1 MFSLLCKGTLIL
13 EVSIP
18 TMRIGEF
25 TDSFVP
31 IVDGVGRVVLAY
43 SEHLGKRGNELSVIA
58 PMADTGYRG
67 NYPFEL
73 IDFIATDLPA
83 GFEWKA
89 GVPYIDPH
97 YRARMHSVSFDI
109 VHSHSPFVTGMEALR
124 IATKQDIPLV
134 STFHSK
140 YYDDFLKLTHSKTV
154 SKIGVKTIIEYYDQ
168 CDEVWAVSSS
178 TAEVLES
185 YGYKGTITV
194 MENGSDLL
202 PPEKQGNPLELKAK
216 YDIPDLPTLLF
227 VGQMNWKKNILLILE
242 AVAKLK
248 QEGLTCELLLVGMG
262 PDSDEIAKKVDELG
276 LSDTTKIPGHMDDIR
291 VLDGFYRLADIFV
304 FPSIYDNAPMVVR
317 EAARAGTPP
326 ILARESS
333 AAEIVEDGVNG
344 RLCEND
350 VDDLARVIREMLS
363 DPAALEAMGEKA
375 RNTIPKPWDS
385 IIDKVYDRY
394 QYLIDHHQEKK
405 NTAEK
410 VRDYLRNIS
419 PLFASVFPDDD

>member
-1 MFSLLCKGTLIL
+1 
-13 EVSIP
+13 
-18 TMRIGEF
+18 MRIGEF
-25 TDSFVP
+25 TDSFIP

-58 PMADTGYRG
+58 PMDDTGYRG

-73 IDFIATDLPA
+73 IDFISTDLPA

-97 YRARMHSVSFDI
+97 YRARIKTVPFDI
-109 VHSHSPFVTGMEALR
+109 VHSHSPFVTGLEALR
-124 IATKQDIPLV
+124 IATKLDIPLV

-140 YYDDFLKLTHSKTV
+140 YYDDFLKLTHSPAV
-154 SKIGVKTIIEYYDQ
+154 SKMGVKTIIDYYDQ

-185 YGYKGTITV
+185 YGYRGTITV
-194 MENGSDLL
+194 MENGSDML
-202 PPEKQGNPLELKAK
+202 PPEKQGNPSELKAK
-216 YDIPDLPTLLF
+216 YSIPDLPTLLF

-242 AVAKLK
+242 AVARLK
-248 QEGLTCELLLVGMG
+248 QEGLLCELILVGMG
-262 PDSDEIAKKVDELG
+262 PDEEEIRRKVDELG
-276 LSDTTKIPGHMDDIR
+276 LSDNTKIPGHVDDIS

-304 FPSIYDNAPMVVR
+304 FPSVYDNAPMVVR

-333 AAEIVEDGVNG
+333 AAEIIEDGVNG

-350 VDDLARVIREMLS
+350 AVDLARVIREMLS
-363 DPAALEAMGEKA
+363 DPQALEAMGEQA
-375 RNTIPKPWDS
+375 RLTIPKPWDT
-385 IIDKVYDRY
+385 IIDKVEARY
-394 QYLIDHHQEKK
+394 RYLIDHHEEHK
-405 NTAEK
+405 NPIEK
-410 VRDYLRNIS
+410 VRDYLKDIS
-419 PLFASVFPDDD
+419 PLFTLFSDEE

>member
-1 MFSLLCKGTLIL
+1 
-13 EVSIP
+13 
-18 TMRIGEF
+18 MRIGEF

-43 SEHLGKRGNELSVIA
+43 SEHLGKRDNEVSVIA

-73 IDFIATDLPA
+73 VDFIAADLPA

-97 YRARMHSVSFDI
+97 YRARIRDVKLDI
-109 VHSHSPFVTGMEALR
+109 LHSHSPFVTGIEALR
-124 IATKQDIPLV
+124 LATKHDLPLV

-140 YYDDFLKLTHSKTV
+140 YYDDFLKLTHSETV
-154 SKIGVKTIIEYYDQ
+154 SKIGVKTVIDYYDQ

-194 MENGSDLL
+194 MENGSDMF
-202 PPEKQGNPLELKAK
+202 PPELQGDPAELRRQYNLPEK
-216 YDIPDLPTLLF
+216 PTLLF
-227 VGQMNWKKNILLILE
+227 VGQMNWKKNIMLILD
-242 AVAKLK
+242 AVRLLRN
-248 QEGLTCELLLVGMG
+248 EGTDCELILVGMG
-262 PDSDEIAKKVDELG
+262 PDSDEIRNKVRELG
-276 LSDTTKIPGHMDDIR
+276 LDPCTLIPGHMDNISM
-291 VLDGFYRLADIFV
+291 LDGFYRLADVFV

-333 AAEIVEDGVNG
+333 AAEIVQDGVNG

-350 VDDLARVIREMLS
+350 ASDLARVIREMLS
-363 DPAALEAMGEKA
+363 DPEALAKMGEAA
-375 RNTIPKPWDS
+375 RLTIPKPWDA
-385 IIDKVYDRY
+385 IIDKVEARY
-394 QYLIDHHQEKK
+394 RYLIEHHEEKK
-405 NTAEK
+405 NPLEK
-410 VRDYLRNIS
+410 VQDYMRNIS
-419 PLFASVFPDDD
+419 PLFSRLLSDDD

>member
-1 MFSLLCKGTLIL
+1 
-13 EVSIP
+13 
-18 TMRIGEF
+18 MRIGEF
-25 TDSFVP
+25 TDSFIP

-43 SEHLGKRGNELSVIA
+43 SEHLGRRGNELSVIA
-58 PMADTGYRG
+58 PMDDTGYRG

-73 IDFIATDLPA
+73 IDFISTDLPA

-89 GVPYIDPH
+89 GVPYIDSH
-97 YRARMHSVSFDI
+97 YRARIRSVPFDI
-109 VHSHSPFVTGMEALR
+109 VHSHSPFVTGFEALR
-124 IATKQDIPLV
+124 IATKLDIPLV

-140 YYDDFLKLTHSKTV
+140 YYDDFLKLTHSEAV
-154 SKIGVKTIIEYYDQ
+154 SKIGVKTIIDYYDQ

-202 PPEKQGNPLELKAK
+202 PPDKQGNPSELKAI

-248 QEGLTCELLLVGMG
+248 QEGLTCELILVGMG
-262 PDSDEIAKKVDELG
+262 PDENEIRRKVDELG
-276 LSDTTKIPGHMDDIR
+276 LNENTKIPGHVEDIS

-350 VDDLARVIREMLS
+350 VDDLARVIREMLA
-363 DPAALEAMGEKA
+363 DPKALEAMGEKA
-375 RNTIPKPWDS
+375 RTTIPKPWDT
-385 IIDKVYDRY
+385 IIDKVEARY
-394 QYLIDHHQEKK
+394 RYLIDNHSVHKNPIEK
-405 NTAEK
+405 A
-410 VRDYLRNIS
+410 RDYLKDIS
-419 PLFASVFPDDD
+419 PLFSSMFNEED

>member
-1 MFSLLCKGTLIL
+1 
-13 EVSIP
+13 
-18 TMRIGEF
+18 MRIGEF

-43 SEHLGKRGNELSVIA
+43 SEHLGRRGNEVSVIA

-73 IDFIATDLPA
+73 VDFIATDLPA

-89 GVPYIDPH
+89 GVPYIDRH
-97 YRARMHSVSFDI
+97 YRARMHDI
-109 VHSHSPFVTGMEALR
+109 PLDILHSHSPFVTGMEALR
-124 IATKQDIPLV
+124 IATKKDLPLV

-140 YYDDFLKLTHSKTV
+140 YYDDFLKLTHSETV
-154 SKIGVKTIIEYYDQ
+154 SRIGVKTILDYYDQ

-202 PPEKQGNPLELKAK
+202 PPEMQGDPAELRRK
-216 YDIPDLPTLLF
+216 YQLPEKPTLLF

-242 AVAKLK
+242 AVGMLK
-248 QEGLTCELLLVGMG
+248 AQGLDCQLILVGMG
-262 PDSDEIAKKVDELG
+262 PDEDAIRSKVKEMG
-276 LSDTTKIPGHMDDIR
+276 LSDNTSIPGHMDSIS

-333 AAEIVEDGVNG
+333 AAEIVQDGVNG

-350 VDDLARVIREMLS
+350 AADLARVIREMLA
-363 DPAALEAMGEKA
+363 DPQALAAMGA
-375 RNTIPKPWDS
+375 AAHDTIPKPWET
-385 IIDKVYDRY
+385 IIDKVEARY
-394 QYLIDHHQEKK
+394 RYLIDHHAEKK
-405 NTAEK
+405 NTIERVK
-410 VRDYLRNIS
+410 DYMRNIS
-419 PLFASVFPDDD
+419 PFFDALWTDDD

>member
-1 MFSLLCKGTLIL
+1 
-13 EVSIP
+13 
-18 TMRIGEF
+18 MRIGEF

-58 PMADTGYRG
+58 PMDDTGYRG

-97 YRARMHSVSFDI
+97 YRARIRNVPFDI

-140 YYDDFLKLTHSKTV
+140 YYDDFLKLTHSQTV
-154 SKIGVKTIIEYYDQ
+154 SKIGVKTIIDYYDQ

-202 PPEKQGNPLELKAK
+202 PPEKQGNPQELKVK

-248 QEGLTCELLLVGMG
+248 QEGLLCELLLVGMG
-262 PDSDEIAKKVDELG
+262 PDADEIRKKVEELG
-276 LSDTTKIPGHMDDIR
+276 LSDHTKIPGHMDDIS

-333 AAEIVEDGVNG
+333 AAEIVQDGVNG

-350 VDDLARVIREMLS
+350 SDDLARVIREMLS
-363 DPAALEAMGEKA
+363 DPQALDAMGEQA
-375 RNTIPKPWDS
+375 RLTIPKPWDT
-385 IIDKVYDRY
+385 IIDKVTDRY
-394 QYLIDHHQEKK
+394 QYLIDHHSEKK
-405 NTAEK
+405 NPIEQ
-410 VRDYLRNIS
+410 VRDFLRANS
-419 PLFASVFPDDD
+419 PLFTSIFTDED